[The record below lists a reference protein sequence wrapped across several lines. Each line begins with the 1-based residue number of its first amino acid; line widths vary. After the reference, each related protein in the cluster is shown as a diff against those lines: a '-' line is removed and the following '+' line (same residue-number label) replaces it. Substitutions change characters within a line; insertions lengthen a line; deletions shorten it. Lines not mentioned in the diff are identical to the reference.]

1 MTATPLRVLVVD
13 DDEIV
18 ASLHRDFVGR
28 LDGFVVCGS
37 AGTGPDAVAAIRELL
52 PDIVLLDMHLPG
64 FSGLELLRRIRTAR
78 MPQPEVIAVTAARDL
93 ETVRDARLAGVRHYL
108 AKPFSSAD
116 MRSRLQQVARE
127 VALRTPSLSLE
138 QGQIDAL
145 MAPPSTGGGLP
156 KGMSRSTLTNVLAVL
171 QGGPEVTAAE
181 LGERLGLSRVSCRRY
196 LEYLVES
203 GVVTRNLDYSTSG
216 RPSSRYAVRRDA

>member
-1 MTATPLRVLVVD
+1 MTTTPLRILVVD

-18 ASLHRDFVGR
+18 ASLHRDFVDR
-28 LDGFVVCGS
+28 LDGFVICGI
-37 AGTGPDAVAAIRELL
+37 AGTGPEAVAAIRELA

-64 FSGLELLRRIRTAR
+64 FSGLELLRRIRTDR
-78 MPQPEVIAVTAARDL
+78 RHQPEVIAVTAARDL

-116 MRSRLQQVARE
+116 LRSRLLEVARG
-127 VALRTPSLSLE
+127 VAQRSTSIPLE

-145 MAPPSTGGGLP
+145 MAPLSNGGGLP
-156 KGMSRSTLTNVLAVL
+156 KGMSSSTLTNVLTAL
-171 QGGPEVTAAE
+171 QDCTEVTAAE

-196 LEYLVES
+196 LEYLVDS
-203 GVVTRNLDYSTSG
+203 GAVTRNLDYSTSG
-216 RPSSRYAVRRDA
+216 RPSSRYAVRSDA

>member
-156 KGMSRSTLTNVLAVL
+156 KGMSRSTLTNVLAAL

>member
-64 FSGLELLRRIRTAR
+64 FSGLELLRRIRTTR
-78 MPQPEVIAVTAARDL
+78 MSQPEVIAVTAARDL

-116 MRSRLQQVARE
+116 MRSRLQQVGRDLAM
-127 VALRTPSLSLE
+127 RTPSLSLE

-145 MAPPSTGGGLP
+145 MAPPPTGSGLP
-156 KGMSRSTLTNVLAVL
+156 KGMSRSTLTNVLAAL

>member
-37 AGTGPDAVAAIRELL
+37 AGTGPDAVAATRELH

-116 MRSRLQQVARE
+116 MRSRLQQVGRDL
-127 VALRTPSLSLE
+127 ALRTPSLSLE

-156 KGMSRSTLTNVLAVL
+156 KGMSRSTLTNVLAAL
-171 QGGPEVTAAE
+171 QGCPEVTAAE

-216 RPSSRYAVRRDA
+216 RPSSRYAVRLDA

>member
-1 MTATPLRVLVVD
+1 MTTTPLRVLVVD

-28 LDGFVVCGS
+28 LEGFVICGS
-37 AGTGPDAVAAIRELL
+37 AGTGPDALAAIRELV

-64 FSGLELLRRIRTAR
+64 FSGLELLRLIRTDR
-78 MPQPEVIAVTAARDL
+78 RPQPEVIAVTAARDL
-93 ETVRDARLAGVRHYL
+93 ETVRDSRRAGVRHYL

-116 MRSRLQQVARE
+116 LRSRLRE
-127 VALRTPSLSLE
+127 VSREFALRSPSGELE

-145 MAPPSTGGGLP
+145 MAPSSAGGGHP
-156 KGMSRSTLTNVLAVL
+156 KGVSASTLNNVLAAL
-171 QGGPEVTAAE
+171 RDAPDVTAAE
-181 LGERLGLSRVSCRRY
+181 LGQRVGLSRVSSRRY

-203 GVVTRNLDYSTSG
+203 GVVMRTLDYSTSG
-216 RPSSRYAVRRDA
+216 RPSSRYAVRLDA

>member
-1 MTATPLRVLVVD
+1 
-13 DDEIV
+13 
-18 ASLHRDFVGR
+18 
-28 LDGFVVCGS
+28 
-37 AGTGPDAVAAIRELL
+37 
-52 PDIVLLDMHLPG
+52 
-64 FSGLELLRRIRTAR
+64 

>member
-1 MTATPLRVLVVD
+1 MPLRVFVVD

-28 LDGFVVCGS
+28 LDGFVTCGS
-37 AGTGPDAVAAIRELL
+37 AGTGPDAVGAIRELH

-64 FSGLELLRRIRTAR
+64 FSGLELLRRIRTDR
-78 MPQPEVIAVTAARDL
+78 RPQPEVIAVTAARDL

-116 MRSRLQQVARE
+116 LRNRLQEVARDL
-127 VALRTPSLSLE
+127 ALRTPSTPLE
-138 QGQIDAL
+138 QEQIDAL
-145 MAPPSTGGGLP
+145 MAPPTTGGGLP
-156 KGMSRSTLTNVLAVL
+156 KGLSRSTLTNVLASL
-171 QGGPEVTAAE
+171 QGCREVTAAA

-203 GVVTRNLDYSTSG
+203 GVVVRNLDYSTSG
-216 RPSSRYAVRRDA
+216 RPSSRYSVRLDA